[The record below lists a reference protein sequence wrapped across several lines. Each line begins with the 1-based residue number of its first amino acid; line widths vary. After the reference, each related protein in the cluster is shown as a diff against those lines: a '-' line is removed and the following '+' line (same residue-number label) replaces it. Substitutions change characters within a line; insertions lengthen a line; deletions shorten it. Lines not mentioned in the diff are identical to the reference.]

1 MKRPHAAMITR
12 DATIQ
17 VTINGKRSAFSQ
29 DELLQLLDLA
39 REGNAALVAAQK
51 AALGL

>member
-1 MKRPHAAMITR
+1 MTGG
-12 DATIQ
+12 
-17 VTINGKRSAFSQ
+17 GKLIEVQMSAEGSAFSQ
-29 DELLQLLDLA
+29 DELMQLLDLA